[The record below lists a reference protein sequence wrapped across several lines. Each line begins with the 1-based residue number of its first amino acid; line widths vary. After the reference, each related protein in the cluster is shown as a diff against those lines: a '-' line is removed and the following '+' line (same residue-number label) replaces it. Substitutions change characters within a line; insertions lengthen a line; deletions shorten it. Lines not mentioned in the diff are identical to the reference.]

1 MKLFDLSH
9 PIRSGMPVYPGDP
22 QVRFESALTTA
33 DNGVEVTAIH
43 LGTHTGTHLDAPSH
57 AAPGGQ
63 TVDQLDFALLQGPA
77 VILQLATAATAEQLV
92 RREDLAHIPDQ
103 LPRIVC
109 LATGWDQHFHS
120 PLRER
125 HPYIEVDL
133 AELFWQ
139 RGARTLGVDT
149 LSPDPTV
156 HHDSTFEV
164 HQFWL
169 SRGGIIVENLRNLT
183 ALPDRVQMSMLP
195 LPLEGLDGSPVRA
208 VAWTP

>member
-103 LPRIVC
+103 LPRIV
-109 LATGWDQHFHS
+109 
-120 PLRER
+120 
-125 HPYIEVDL
+125 
-133 AELFWQ
+133 
-139 RGARTLGVDT
+139 
-149 LSPDPTV
+149 
-156 HHDSTFEV
+156 
-164 HQFWL
+164 
-169 SRGGIIVENLRNLT
+169 
-183 ALPDRVQMSMLP
+183 
-195 LPLEGLDGSPVRA
+195 
-208 VAWTP
+208 